1 MQTILNVV
9 LLFPAIL
16 GALVIILYAT
26 WLLFHRLR
34 RGEGASM
41 SFAAWLKHLFEAVMG
56 L

>member
-9 LLFPAIL
+9 LVVLAIL
-16 GALVIILYAT
+16 PAMGIILFAT

-34 RGEGASM
+34 TGKKASM
-41 SFAAWLKHLFEAVMG
+41 SFLAWLKHLLEAVLG

>member
-1 MQTILNVV
+1 MSIILI
-9 LLFPAIL
+9 FPTLI

-34 RGEGASM
+34 RGEKASM
-41 SFAAWLKHLFEAVMG
+41 SFLAWLKHLFEAVLG